1 MAESKAKKF
10 DFKKALNEL
19 KEQTGTVSF
28 TESTTA
34 SPEDYLDTGNYAL
47 NRIISGDVY
56 KGIPVGYVTLFA
68 GPSQSGK
75 SYIAAK
81 AVVSALKK
89 GYTAIFI
96 LDTEGGTVS
105 DLLKDES
112 GNIPENVYQTLIG
125 NVEEAII
132 KSQKIL
138 DFIKQA
144 QQSDPSCRFL
154 IIVDSIGAMRASK
167 LTEDALSDKSV
178 IDVGTTPRRIGDF
191 ITLLTIPC
199 LQTHTPCILLSHTYE
214 AFSMMP
220 TKVDPIYG
228 GSKIYYM
235 PSVTVQ
241 LKSTP
246 KKADKMLG
254 NVDDETYYQGVEFVY
269 FTIKNRFVRAFFECR
284 SLNNFTSGENRYY
297 GLFSVAE
304 GYDLIVRDGSYYRI
318 PEFSGDKK
326 WYAKDILSGKDSD
339 KIWEKLIPLINAKSV
354 VDMAYGSANDAA
366 PGLSEMAPELEAM
379 AKGMHKKEASE
390 APSLVDIDSNSTDHM
405 NLPEQ

>member
-1 MAESKAKKF
+1 MAASKAKF

-81 AVVSALKK
+81 AAVSALKK
-89 GYTAIFI
+89 GYSAIFI

-105 DLLKDES
+105 DLLKDEN

-125 NVEEAII
+125 NVEGAII

-144 QQSDPSCRFL
+144 QADDPSCRFL
-154 IIVDSIGAMRASK
+154 LIVDSIGALRTSK

-191 ITLLTIPC
+191 ITLLTVPC

-220 TKVDPIYG
+220 TKIDPIYG
-228 GSKIYYM
+228 GNKIYYI

-241 LKSTP
+241 LRSTP

-254 NVDDETYYQGVEFVY
+254 NVDDETYFQGVEFTY

-297 GLFSVAE
+297 GLFPVAE
-304 GYDLIVRDGSYYRI
+304 GYGLIKRESSYYTI

-326 WYAKDILSGKDSD
+326 YYAKDILVGKDSEQ
-339 KIWEKLIPLINAKSV
+339 IWQKLIPLINEKSI
-354 VDMAYGSANDAA
+354 VDMAYGSANDNA

-379 AKGMHKKEASE
+379 AKGAGKKGAPEG
-390 APSLVDIDSNSTDHM
+390 PSLTDINSNSTSHM
-405 NLPEQ
+405 VIPEQ